1 MFDSML
7 FPTDGSD
14 EADRALGFVLDIAAA
29 HDATV
34 HILSVADTNT
44 RSVASSDSGLVDV
57 LAEECERVV
66 RDAGEQARSR
76 DISVI
81 ETAVRGEP
89 YSTIT
94 EYATDHGINLIAM
107 STKGRSAFGRFILG
121 SVATKVIRTTDVP
134 VLTMRP
140 EATAAHPFSDVLVA
154 TDGSTSAE
162 AGLNEAVGLA
172 AAESATL
179 HAVSVVELGSYG
191 PDAHASLNIET
202 FEQRAEDAVSVASQV
217 GAEANVD
224 VRTMVDFGEVHAKIL
239 QAIETM
245 DVDIVVLGTHGRTG
259 FDRYLLGSIAEKVVR
274 TSPIPVLTVREPNGE
289 SER

>member
-1 MFDSML
+1 MFETIL

-14 EADRALGFVLDIAAA
+14 EADRALEVVLNIAAA
-29 HDATV
+29 HDATIHV
-34 HILSVADTNT
+34 LSVADTNA
-44 RSVASSDSGLVDV
+44 RSVAASDSGLIDV
-57 LAEECERVV
+57 LAEDCERVV

-94 EYATDHGINLIAM
+94 EYAADHGIDLIAM
-107 STKGRSAFGRFILG
+107 STRGRGAFGRFILG

-134 VLTMRP
+134 VLSIRP
-140 EATAAHPFSDVLVA
+140 EAMVAYPFDDALVA
-154 TDGSTSAE
+154 TDGSTSAK

-172 AAESATL
+172 AAETATL
-179 HAVSVVELGSYG
+179 HAVSVVELGRYG

-202 FEQRAEDAVSVASQV
+202 FEQRAEDAVSAARRV
-217 GAEANVD
+217 GAKADVD
-224 VRTMVDFGEVHAKIL
+224 TQTIVEYGEVHAKIL
-239 QAIETM
+239 QSIESS
-245 DVDIVVLGTHGRTG
+245 DADIVVLGTHGRTG

-274 TSPIPVLTVREPNGE
+274 TSPIPVLTVREPKDE
-289 SER
+289 SDM